1 MTGQWDEAVAGEE
14 QRGQRLDKY
23 VSALSEDCSRSRVQ
37 TLLEEGHIT
46 VNGQPEKA
54 NYRIRPGDVVRWCIP
69 EPDMLSAEPEPMDLE
84 IVYEDEYLA
93 IVNKPRGMVV
103 HPAAGHAGGTLV
115 NGLMHH
121 FQGNLSAINGVLRPG
136 IVHRIDK
143 DTSGLLVV
151 CKTDRAHQK
160 MSELLAQHA
169 ITRRYHAIA
178 YFNFREDEG
187 TVSAPIGR
195 SDQDRKKMAVT
206 PKGRRA
212 VTHYQVLERFG
223 ELTYVQAE
231 LETGRTHQIRVH
243 LKSIGHPL
251 LGDPV
256 YGPASIP
263 PQAARLLHGVPRA
276 HLDGQVL
283 HAKVLGFVHPIT
295 GQYLEFD
302 QGLPAYFLEIL
313 EVLRKNTENL

>member
-1 MTGQWDEAVAGEE
+1 MKMNPWPSSTS
-14 QRGQRLDKY
+14 RGGWWF
-23 VSALSEDCSRSRVQ
+23 
-37 TLLEEGHIT
+37 T
-46 VNGQPEKA
+46 
-54 NYRIRPGDVVRWCIP
+54 
-69 EPDMLSAEPEPMDLE
+69 
-84 IVYEDEYLA
+84 
-93 IVNKPRGMVV
+93 
-103 HPAAGHAGGTLV
+103 PAAGHASGTLV
-115 NGLMHH
+115 NGLMYH

-160 MSELLAQHA
+160 MSELLAEHA

-178 YFNFREDEG
+178 YFNFRDDEG
-187 TVSAPIGR
+187 TISAPIGR
-195 SDQDRKKMAVT
+195 SGHDRKKMAVT
-206 PKGRRA
+206 PKGRHA

-263 PQAARLLHGVPRA
+263 PQAARLLRGVSSE
-276 HLDGQVL
+276 LLEGQIL

-295 GQYLEFD
+295 GQYMEFD
-302 QGLPAYFLEIL
+302 QGLPSYFLEIL
-313 EVLRKNTENL
+313 DALRKNKGNL

>member
-1 MTGQWDEAVAGEE
+1 
-14 QRGQRLDKY
+14 
-23 VSALSEDCSRSRVQ
+23 
-37 TLLEEGHIT
+37 
-46 VNGQPEKA
+46 
-54 NYRIRPGDVVRWCIP
+54 
-69 EPDMLSAEPEPMDLE
+69 MDLE